1 MSRPIRISDDFPVES
16 LTGPA
21 SAVQPDAVVLDSS
34 SGKFPR
40 PLTDNVKNPAT
51 LEANRIVHLKRQQ
64 FPAR

>member
-21 SAVQPDAVVLDSS
+21 SAQPDAVVVGYLT
-34 SGKFPR
+34 GKFPR
-40 PLTDNVKNPAT
+40 PLEDTVKSPAT